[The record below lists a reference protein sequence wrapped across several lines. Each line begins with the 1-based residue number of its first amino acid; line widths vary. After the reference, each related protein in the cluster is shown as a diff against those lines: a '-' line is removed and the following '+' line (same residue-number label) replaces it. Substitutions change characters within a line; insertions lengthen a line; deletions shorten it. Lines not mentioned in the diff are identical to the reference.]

1 MSYPR
6 RNLGGGRRPFTPNA
20 GHFGGQRNFGG
31 GGRGGNKIR
40 YMHVDPRMLIKEA
53 SPKVAGSYTPVHQ
66 FSDFD
71 FDPIVVKN
79 IMDKGYNNPTP
90 IQDRAIP
97 EILMGKDVIGLASTG
112 TGKTAAFMLP
122 LLTKVLRDFNQKVL
136 IITPTRELAIQI
148 VDEGLYFSRG
158 SRVCFSLV
166 IGGASMG
173 KQMGELRR
181 KPQMVVGTPG
191 RLKDMTERGLLRL
204 EEYQTIV
211 LDEVDRM
218 LDMGFVRDIRALL
231 DRMPR
236 VKHSL
241 FFSAT
246 MSREARAVANE
257 FLVDP
262 ITVEVE
268 SQRASDNVTQDVVYV
283 QGRNKIDVLHDLL
296 VMPGFDKVLVFGRTK
311 HGMER
316 LSEMLNERGF
326 KSTAIHG
333 NKSQSQRQRAL
344 QDFKSDRVQ
353 ILLATDVASRG
364 LDIDDVT
371 HVINYELPES
381 YEEYIHR
388 IGRTGRAEKGGMA
401 LTFID

>member
-1 MSYPR
+1 MSFQR
-6 RNLGGGRRPFTPNA
+6 RN
-20 GHFGGQRNFGG
+20 FGGSNRNRPVSRGNFGG

-53 SPKVAGSYTPVHQ
+53 TPRVEGSYTPVHQ
-66 FSDFD
+66 FVDFPL
-71 FDPIVVKN
+71 DPIVQKN
-79 IMDKGYNNPTP
+79 IVIKGYTAPSP
-90 IQDRAIP
+90 IQDKTIP
-97 EILMGKDVIGLASTG
+97 EILAGRDVIGLANTG
-112 TGKTAAFMLP
+112 TGKTAAFMFP
-122 LLTKVLRDFNQKVL
+122 LLTKVIANSNERVL

-158 SRVCFSLV
+158 SRVYFSLV

-173 KQMGELRR
+173 KQMNELRR
-181 KPQMVVGTPG
+181 GPQMVVGTPG
-191 RLKDMTERGLLRL
+191 RLKDMMERGMLKLDQ
-204 EEYQTIV
+204 YQTIV

-218 LDMGFVRDIRALL
+218 LDMGFVRDIRTLI
-231 DRMPR
+231 DRMPK

-257 FLVDP
+257 FLVNP
-262 ITVEVE
+262 ITIEIE
-268 SQRASDNVTQDVVYV
+268 SQRASDNVNQDVVYV
-283 QGRNKIDVLHDLL
+283 QGRNKVDVLHDLL

-311 HGMER
+311 HGMEK

-344 QDFKSDRVQ
+344 RDFETNQVQ

-371 HVINYELPES
+371 HVINYELPET
-381 YEEYIHR
+381 YEDYIHR